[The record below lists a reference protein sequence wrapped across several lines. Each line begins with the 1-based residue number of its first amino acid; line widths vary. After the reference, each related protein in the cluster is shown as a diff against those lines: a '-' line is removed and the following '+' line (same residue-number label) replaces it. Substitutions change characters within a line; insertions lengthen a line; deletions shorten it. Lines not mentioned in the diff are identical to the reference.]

1 MEKLYEKYLTE
12 AGEKDNLGQYMN
24 VVQIWHEKEIYNFV
38 KIGNEDIAVFSI
50 NTGSVKEGFY
60 DEEVALVKIKSIDIE
75 IIDDNYDLLISQKG
89 QGALLSSIEET
100 LQQKGEK
107 EFKAETTFVSDD
119 ETEDSLQEL
128 VRIIIKEIKKKEQQ
142 TYTLNLDDF
151 YICVMGLTYLK

>member
-12 AGEKDNLGQYMN
+12 AEEKDMLGQYMN
-24 VVQIWHEKEIYNFV
+24 VVQILDNKKIDNLV
-38 KIGNEDIAVFSI
+38 KIGKEVIAGFRI
-50 NTGSVKEGFY
+50 NTGSVKEGIY

-128 VRIIIKEIKKKEQQ
+128 VRMIIKEIKKNEQQ

-151 YICVMGLTYLK
+151 YICVFL